1 MPLDPQVQTVL
12 DQFRSINVAQFSDL
26 GLEGARKLLDDLA
39 EATPAEPVEAVD
51 DRRIPGPAGEIPVRV
66 YRPAGPPGPLPVVVF
81 FHGGGFVL
89 GTLTSHD
96 RSCRALA
103 NRAGCLVVA
112 VDYRL
117 APEHPFPAGVEDAL
131 AATGW
136 VATHAA
142 DLAADPDRLGVAG
155 DSAGGNLAA
164 VVCHFAR
171 ERGGPR
177 IRHQLLVYPTVDLT
191 GGDWP
196 SYREFGEGYLLT
208 RQDML
213 WFMSL
218 YFEPGADRRDL
229 RASPLLAA
237 SHAGLPP
244 ATILTAEFDPLR
256 DEGEAYGERLRAA
269 GVPVSVHRYEGQIH
283 GFLGMTVAVE
293 RAARALDEG
302 AAEVREALA
311 MRPAAT
317 A

>member
-1 MPLDPQVQTVL
+1 MPLDPQAQMVL
-12 DQFRSINVAQFSDL
+12 DQLRAINVVQFSDL

-39 EATPAEPVEAVD
+39 EATPGPQVEAVR
-51 DRRIPGPAGEIPVRV
+51 DRTIPGPAGEIPVRV
-66 YRPAGPPGPLPVVVF
+66 YCPAAPGPLPVVVF

-96 RSCRALA
+96 ASCRELA
-103 NRAGCLVVA
+103 SGAGCLVVA

-117 APEHPFPAGVEDAL
+117 APEHPFPAAVEDAL
-131 AATGW
+131 AATEW
-136 VATHAA
+136 VAAHAA
-142 DLAADPDRLGVAG
+142 ELGADPDRLGVAG

-164 VVCHFAR
+164 VVCLLAR
-171 ERGGPR
+171 DKGGPR
-177 IRHQLLVYPTVDLT
+177 IRHQLLIYPTVDLT

-196 SYREFGEGYLLT
+196 SYGEFGEGYLLT

-213 WFMSL
+213 WFMGL
-218 YFEPGADRRDL
+218 YFGPDADRRDV

-244 ATILTAEFDPLR
+244 ATILTAELDPLR

-269 GVPVSVHRYEGQIH
+269 GVPVSVRRCEGQIH

-293 RAARALDEG
+293 RAAQAVD
-302 AAEVREALA
+302 AAAAAVREALA
-311 MRPAAT
+311 TRPAAT